1 VNGIFLPFRYP
12 LREDLLDSILM
23 MALNT
28 PISNIE
34 QVKPR
39 DFEAEK
45 KEQEDKENQLKI
57 EMSQM
62 NRDELRKKEKEIKLK
77 KKIEADLEPERVM
90 KAEMDVVKRKVLS

>member
-1 VNGIFLPFRYP
+1 MNGIFLPFRYP

-28 PISNIE
+28 PISYIE
-34 QVKPR
+34 QVRPR

-57 EMSQM
+57 EMSLM
-62 NRDELRKKEKEIKLK
+62 NRD
-77 KKIEADLEPERVM
+77 
-90 KAEMDVVKRKVLS
+90 